1 MTLTG
6 RAITVGAFAV
16 ASARLTG
23 SSGPAAQGTRPI
35 PPANVQFRDE
45 AGQPRKGVRCAAP
58 FVNPAQVREARALA
72 DAGASDQAPIAGTAT
87 ATIQIPVAFHVVHT
101 KRRGLPE
108 GDVPDSQIDDQIQVL
123 NDALE
128 PLGFSFYLASV
139 DRTNN
144 SSWYTGCYNASTES
158 SMKEALAVDPAT
170 TLNIYTCNPTQGIL
184 GYAYYPWSIPEDSF
198 LHGVVALYSSLP
210 GGTAVPYDEG
220 DTVTH
225 EVGHYLGLRHTFDS
239 GCASPGDEVDDT
251 PAEASAAFDCP
262 IGRDTCAAPGLDPIH
277 NFMDYTDDACMFE
290 FTDGQGARMV
300 TAVDIY
306 KPGLSTP
313 APAVATVRAIRTRSV
328 RAHRLRSARNGG
340 LACSDGVDDDCD
352 GPVGAPIRL
361 CRLPGLSGLLGRRRT
376 LFSEQPVLLGQVQGE
391 NGAAELSVGSEISL
405 SRRGFASKVFS
416 ACSCSC
422 P

>member
-1 MTLTG
+1 MTLAE
-6 RAITVGAFAV
+6 RAITFGLIAV
-16 ASARLTG
+16 ASALLTR
-23 SSGPAAQGTRPI
+23 SSVPAAQGTRPV

-45 AGQPRKGVRCAAP
+45 VGQLRKGVRCATH
-58 FVNPAQVREARALA
+58 FVNPAKAREAGVLA
-72 DAGASDQAPIAGTAT
+72 DVGASDQTPITGTAT
-87 ATIQIPVAFHVVHT
+87 APVEIPVAFHVVYT
-101 KRRGLPE
+101 KRRGQLE
-108 GDVPDSQIDDQIQVL
+108 GNVPDAQIADQIQVL

-144 SSWYTGCYNASTES
+144 SSWYTGCYNAATES
-158 SMKEALAVDPAT
+158 SMKQALAVDPKT

-184 GYAYYPWSIPEDSF
+184 GYAYYPWSIAEDSF

-290 FTDGQGARMV
+290 FTSGQGARMISV
-300 TAVDIY
+300 VDIY
-306 KPGLSTP
+306 KPSLGTP
-313 APAVATVRAIRTRSV
+313 PAVCGDGSCDPDEDCSCADCVGDPSCP
-328 RAHRLRSARNGG
+328 
-340 LACSDGVDDDCD
+340 ACS
-352 GPVGAPIRL
+352 PVGA
-361 CRLPGLSGLLGRRRT
+361 
-376 LFSEQPVLLGQVQGE
+376 
-391 NGAAELSVGSEISL
+391 
-405 SRRGFASKVFS
+405 
-416 ACSCSC
+416 ACSASAECCSGRC
-422 P
+422 KGKPGQQSCQ